1 MVREMELK
9 DVEAEVVSLEE
20 ELEDMRSRKQALQE
34 VLKVHKTRYFGK
46 NPDTCLRLVSLHDNS
61 GEIVGI

>member
-34 VLKVHKTRYFGK
+34 VLKVHKTRYFVVK
-46 NPDTCLRLVSLHDNS
+46 IPIPV
-61 GEIVGI
+61 